1 MPFLTHSPGACAIV
15 HALAKPSTASGSRLT
30 ETKPQHDARSP
41 PSGLLPSSLKRCG
54 VEAARHRWHS
64 ELSPCHTLAE
74 PAPLRSASASDWP
87 PPCSTTI
94 GIQDDAGI
102 PIIVS
107 SRRLGSCATAAEDRL
122 HAARG
127 HDAILAGRQLG
138 NTDLGTECV
147 PHGLSESFQAVLAT
161 LLASRGRS
169 IDTGPMNVFQQQT
182 GWKDDSTQ
190 DEPIN
195 DLTDLCDHL
204 HPPREASSLGST
216 RFTAFILRLRVE
228 AAPVTH
234 VYLPTSLFWD
244 PSVRKVVQNEPHKA
258 QPR

>member
-1 MPFLTHSPGACAIV
+1 
-15 HALAKPSTASGSRLT
+15 
-30 ETKPQHDARSP
+30 
-41 PSGLLPSSLKRCG
+41 
-54 VEAARHRWHS
+54 
-64 ELSPCHTLAE
+64 
-74 PAPLRSASASDWP
+74 
-87 PPCSTTI
+87 
-94 GIQDDAGI
+94 
-102 PIIVS
+102 
-107 SRRLGSCATAAEDRL
+107 
-122 HAARG
+122 
-127 HDAILAGRQLG
+127 
-138 NTDLGTECV
+138 
-147 PHGLSESFQAVLAT
+147 
-161 LLASRGRS
+161 
-169 IDTGPMNVFQQQT
+169 MNVFQQQT